1 MAADELIDLE
11 ERGWRALAS
20 DPRTA
25 SEFYEQVL
33 DDDVVMLL
41 PGGMRVTDRAAIVA
55 SMGGQ
60 PWDSYRLEDPQ
71 VLELDDATAVVS
83 YGVVAQR
90 DGSPPFSALMSST
103 YVRRDAGWK
112 LAFHQQT
119 PR

>member
-1 MAADELIDLE
+1 MGANELIELE

-25 SEFYEQVL
+25 SEFYEQIL
-33 DDDVVMLL
+33 DDTVVMLL
-41 PGGMRVTDRAAIVA
+41 PGGMRLTDRAAIVA

-60 PWDSYRLEDPQ
+60 PWASYRLEEPR
-71 VLELDDATAVVS
+71 VHRLTDAAAVVT

-90 DGSPPFSALMSST
+90 DGSPPYSALMTST
-103 YVRRDAGWK
+103 YVRRDDGWK
-112 LAFHQQT
+112 LAVHQQT